1 MPGAGGASAPPS
13 STTQGPG
20 ANSPSS
26 VPYNQ
31 VYQNYLDQVM
41 QGLNDGS
48 IPPELRDYIRQYFSD
63 LDPNAKK

>member
-1 MPGAGGASAPPS
+1 
-13 STTQGPG
+13 
-20 ANSPSS
+20 
-26 VPYNQ
+26 
-31 VYQNYLDQVM
+31 M